1 MDWLKQPPNLKKLWE
16 KYRWFLLVLVLGVGL
31 MLLPD
36 RVETV
41 KTPVSETPRKEDLQ
55 TRLSQV
61 LSRLEGAGETVVLL
75 TEVTGE
81 EPRYQADISDSGRQD
96 TVLVTGSDRTQSGL
110 VRRIDPPAYRGALI
124 LCQGGGDPAV
134 RLAVTQAGAGIT
146 GLSADKITV
155 LKLGN

>member
-1 MDWLKQPPNLKKLWE
+1 MDWLKQTPNLKKLWE
-16 KYRWFLLVLVLGVGL
+16 KYRWFLLVLVLGIGL
-31 MLLPD
+31 MLLPE

-41 KTPVSETPRKEDLQ
+41 KAPVSETPREEDLQ

-81 EPRYQADISDSGRQD
+81 ETRYQADISDSGRQD

-124 LCQGGGDPAV
+124 LCRGGGDPAV
-134 RLAVTQAGAGIT
+134 RLAVTQAVAGIT